1 MPLSLGIETMGGLA
15 ERIIERNSP
24 IPTARAQSF
33 TTFQDGQ
40 TAMSIHVVQGERDLV
55 ADCRSLARFELRG
68 IPPMV
73 AGAARIQ
80 VTFTIDADGL
90 LSVEAREETS
100 GVEAS
105 VTVKPSY
112 GLSDDEVTRMLG
124 EGFGHAEDDMAAR
137 ALRET
142 QVDADRLLA
151 AIASALA
158 ADGDL
163 LSEEE
168 RASIERAAAALRA
181 TRESSDRAAIER
193 ALKTLSEATDA
204 FAAERMNRGIR
215 RALAGRRVE
224 DL

>member
-1 MPLSLGIETMGGLA
+1 MA
-15 ERIIERNSP
+15 
-24 IPTARAQSF
+24 
-33 TTFQDGQ
+33 
-40 TAMSIHVVQGERDLV
+40 IHVLQGERDLV
-55 ADCRSLARFELRG
+55 ADCRSLARFELHG

-73 AGAARIQ
+73 AGAARIR
-80 VTFTIDADGL
+80 VTFTVDADGL

-112 GLSDDEVTRMLG
+112 GLSDDEVTRMLS
-124 EGFGHAEDDMAAR
+124 ESFGHAEEDMAER
-137 ALRET
+137 ALREA

-151 AIASALA
+151 ALASALA
-158 ADGDL
+158 VDGEL
-163 LSEEE
+163 LAPDE
-168 RASIERAAAALRA
+168 RARIERRSDALRSVRAGSDRTAIDAALHALSDA
-181 TRESSDRAAIER
+181 TEG
-193 ALKTLSEATDA
+193 